1 MLLSAPR
8 SNNIMVLYFILIKE
22 LGIDN
27 YDKFINSETH
37 NVIYGEEIQKRL
49 SRLCD
54 RMIWYTGLEIR
65 SSKVGCY

>member
-1 MLLSAPR
+1 MA
-8 SNNIMVLYFILIKE
+8 LYFVLIKE

-37 NVIYGEEIQKRL
+37 NVIYEEELKERL

-54 RMIWYTGLEIR
+54 RMIRYTGLELR
-65 SSKVGCY
+65 SSKAGCY